1 MPFLASALTFDAL
14 LAAVPFILLL
24 LIALTYLAQLRGS
37 SSAVDIHELL
47 QPFLPPHVQ
56 IAGHDPFT
64 TVENLLAGIA
74 RNRDKLTLYAVPS
87 FIWFSTRLFGGIRT
101 ALNHLYDVSLRPP
114 RRHFVF
120 AYLLAKL
127 RDITMVVVVVS
138 LFLLNTVIGTFL
150 SVLRERQ
157 SADALTNF
165 FLSNLGRLFGELL
178 TVGFAI
184 TLFFLV
190 YRHAS
195 IRRLPWQS
203 ALLAATFTAVAFEV
217 AKRLF
222 GFYLSQLVTNSQFTL
237 DANLGAVILFI
248 LWTWYTAIVF
258 LLGGVVAE
266 TWDLRTRQQEQQAIL
281 T

>member
-1 MPFLASALTFDAL
+1 MPFI
-14 LAAVPFILLL
+14 VLL
-24 LIALTYLAQLRGS
+24 LIALTYLAQLQGS
-37 SSAVDIHELL
+37 SSAVDIHELM

-56 IAGHDPFT
+56 ISGHDPFVT
-64 TVENLLAGIA
+64 IEGLLAGIA
-74 RNRDKLTLYAVPS
+74 RNRDKLTLYAIPS

-101 ALNHLYDVSLRPP
+101 ALNHLYDVTLRQS
-114 RRHFVF
+114 RRHFVV
-120 AYLLAKL
+120 AYLMAKV
-127 RDITMVVVVVS
+127 RDITMVVVVVA
-138 LFLLNTVIGTFL
+138 LFLLNTVIGTLL
-150 SVLRERQ
+150 SVVQKRH
-157 SADALTNF
+157 SPDAITNF
-165 FLSNLGRLFGELL
+165 FVSGLGLVLGELL

-190 YRHAS
+190 YRYAS
-195 IRRLPWQS
+195 IRRLSWQS
-203 ALLAATFTAVAFEV
+203 ALIAATFTAVAFEI

-222 GFYLSQLVTNSQFTL
+222 GLYLSQLVTSSQFTL

-266 TWDLRTRQQEQQAIL
+266 TWDLRARQQEQQAIL